1 MTPMVDHVYR
11 GFTIERNWII
21 PTSWQ
26 VRDQSGRVV
35 IFVVKTLAE
44 ARASVDSY
52 IREPW
57 PGPSLAGWSGT
68 CHPTA

>member
-1 MTPMVDHVYR
+1 MADHAYR

-21 PTSWQ
+21 RTSWQ

-35 IFVVKTLAE
+35 ILAAKTLAI

-57 PGPSLAGWSGT
+57 PAPY
-68 CHPTA
+68 

>member
-1 MTPMVDHVYR
+1 MADHFYR

-26 VRDQSGRVV
+26 VCDQSGRVV
-35 IFVVKTLAE
+35 VFAVKTLAK

-57 PGPSLAGWSGT
+57 PEPSLTGWSGRSQ
-68 CHPTA
+68 PSA